1 MKGIR
6 VTEIA
11 KEIRFKG
18 VWWRVRS
25 KRGFPETTYHK
36 IFETSSSFHVEW
48 PAHCGK
54 SLAPAFQEFFVGING
69 IFNLAGGLGAGL
81 SLYGV

>member
-11 KEIRFKG
+11 KNIRFKG
-18 VWWRVRS
+18 VWWRVTS
-25 KRGFPETTYHK
+25 KNCHK

-48 PAHCGK
+48 LAHCGK
-54 SLAPAFQEFFVGING
+54 RLAPVFQEFFVGINR
-69 IFNLAGGLGAGL
+69 IFNLAGGLVAGL